1 MFRLLG
7 EKKNAFLRSNILLNW
22 TYDNGSPIAV
32 VIPSVY
38 SPRSGSSVDPAE
50 KYSVDSTYT
59 SPVIDP
65 NSPFADLTPR
75 VIIDHDGSGDRSTSN
90 VSDKVVKDK
99 MVLPTIEV
107 TEVGEVEA
115 SRDKL
120 TSEDGSAIE
129 AADELK
135 AEKIAEDASK
145 KGELRELSCRV
156 LDSRPRCRGLEP
168 HRRHC
173 VVVLEQDTFILA

>member
-1 MFRLLG
+1 MFRFLG
-7 EKKNAFLRSNILLNW
+7 KKIIAFLRSKILHNW
-22 TYDNGSPIAV
+22 TYDNGCSIAV

-50 KYSVDSTYT
+50 KYSVDSTST
-59 SPVIDP
+59 SPAIDP
-65 NSPFADLTPR
+65 NSPFVDLTPR
-75 VIIDHDGSGDRSTSN
+75 VIAHDGSGDRSTSN

-99 MVLPTIEV
+99 MVVPTIEV
-107 TEVGEVEA
+107 TEVGEVES

-120 TSEDGSAIE
+120 TSEDGSTIE

-145 KGELRELSCRV
+145 KGELTPQGGGGS
-156 LDSRPRCRGLEP
+156 
-168 HRRHC
+168 HFFFIRR
-173 VVVLEQDTFILA
+173 LWPSI